1 MSDKMEAKMAQNT
14 KISARLSCD
23 ILSQVDAFA
32 SALQITRSEALERLI
47 ITGFSNVER
56 GEQIKNMVIQRLEK
70 LEKVLE
76 SNTNRLANIQVKTH
90 KKATLVS
97 LLSLNMTKVVNNMS
111 DDQIRTVVNAA
122 EAKAIEDLRN
132 G

>member
-1 MSDKMEAKMAQNT
+1 MAQNT